1 MDFAILGD
9 ETLRIKGKKVI
20 LAVDPKEKIVKL
32 DAEAI
37 LLTDKDFDV
46 SRVNDYRVIVDG
58 PGEYE
63 VSGCKISAL
72 MSENGII
79 YELISEGANILV
91 ARASALEKTPADK
104 LDDYKI
110 VVINTDCDLNQTV
123 ITAMEPRVVI
133 LYGKMKKEGAKKL
146 GSDTTTVSSKISLS
160 EEKLPDEL
168 EVMLL
173 G

>member
-1 MDFAILGD
+1 MDFQILGD
-9 ETLRIKGKKVI
+9 DTLRIKGKKVN
-20 LAVDPKEKIVKL
+20 LAIDPKEKITKF

-37 LLTDKDFDV
+37 LLTDKVFDA
-46 SRVNDYRVIVDG
+46 SRVNDYRVIVEG

-63 VSGCKISAL
+63 VSGIKITAIKSDGGL
-72 MSENGII
+72 I
-79 YELISEGANILV
+79 YELVSEGANILV

-110 VVINTDCDLNQTV
+110 VVVNADSELNQTV
-123 ITAMEPRVVI
+123 ITAMEPRVVV
-133 LYGKMKKEGAKKL
+133 LYGKMKNEGAKKL
-146 GSDTTTVSSKISLS
+146 GSTTTTVSSKFSLS
-160 EEKLPDEL
+160 EDKLPEEL

>member
-1 MDFAILGD
+1 MDFHILGD
-9 ETLRIKGKKVI
+9 ETIKIKGKKVSI
-20 LAVDPKEKIVKL
+20 AVDPKEKIAKF

-37 LLTDKDFDV
+37 LLTDKIFDV
-46 SRVNDYRVIVDG
+46 SRVSDYRVIVDG

-63 VSGCKISAL
+63 VSGLKISGIK
-72 MSENGII
+72 SDNGVI
-79 YELISEGANILV
+79 YELVSEGANILI
-91 ARASALEKTPADK
+91 AKASALEKISADK

-110 VVINTDCDLNQTV
+110 VVINADVDLNQTT

-160 EEKLPDEL
+160 EEKLPEEL
-168 EVMLL
+168 EIMLL